1 MDQDKPKQP
10 NKLNRRDILAGL
22 VSLPVLGV
30 IGYGLYRQHTDYQKR
45 NSNLLKNVKAVIP
58 KGIPPLVDGQT
69 IRLGIVGCGSRG
81 AYLMKALG
89 FVHPDRMDAYIKNA
103 ENSSYWKDYLEQF
116 RQQERLNVK
125 ITAVCDVFD
134 KNANRGMAIGANENQ
149 NGTGGKMETAPAR
162 FRTYKEL
169 AASDQVDAIII
180 ATPDHLHVPIAL
192 EAARHGKH
200 VYCEK
205 PLSWTVDETFE
216 IRKVVKETGIVFQL
230 GHQGRQTESYQVA
243 RSLINQD
250 VAGKV
255 SLIEVCTNRNDPNG
269 AWVYDIDPEAHEKTI
284 DWEQFIG
291 PAPWHDFSAERF
303 FRWRCW
309 WDYSTGLSGDL
320 FTHEYDAL
328 NQILQLGIPHS
339 ATASG
344 GIYYFKDGRTVP
356 DVLNMAFEYPSRDLS
371 LLYSATLASEKNRGK
386 VIMGHDAW
394 IELDETLIVSVDPRS
409 TRYKEQMEQGLIEP
423 NKPIFTYVPGQ
434 GKIDAI
440 TTPTEQYFAGR
451 GLLYTYRDGKAVDTT
466 HLHLREWLNC
476 IRMNNGT
483 QPSCDIDQAFEEA
496 ITAHMGT
503 IAYLQG
509 RKTIW
514 DDVHEKII

>member
-58 KGIPPLVDGQT
+58 KGIPPLVEGQT

-103 ENSSYWKDYLEQF
+103 ESSSYWKDYLEQF

-125 ITAVCDVFD
+125 ITAVCDIFD
-134 KNANRGMAIGANENQ
+134 KNANRGMAIGANEHQ
-149 NGTGGKMETAPAR
+149 NGTAGKMETAPAR

-205 PLSWTVDETFE
+205 PLSWTVEETFE

-250 VAGKV
+250 VAGKI

-269 AWVYDIDPEAHEKTI
+269 AWVYDIDPEANEKTI

-303 FRWRCW
+303 FA
-309 WDYSTGLSGDL
+309 G
-320 FTHEYDAL
+320 AV
-328 NQILQLGIPHS
+328 
-339 ATASG
+339 G
-344 GIYYFKDGRTVP
+344 GIT
-356 DVLNMAFEYPSRDLS
+356 AQ
-371 LLYSATLASEKNRGK
+371 ALA
-386 VIMGHDAW
+386 
-394 IELDETLIVSVDPRS
+394 
-409 TRYKEQMEQGLIEP
+409 
-423 NKPIFTYVPGQ
+423 
-434 GKIDAI
+434 AI
-440 TTPTEQYFAGR
+440 YLPTN
-451 GLLYTYRDGKAVDTT
+451 T
-466 HLHLREWLNC
+466 
-476 IRMNNGT
+476 M
-483 QPSCDIDQAFEEA
+483 P
-496 ITAHMGT
+496 
-503 IAYLQG
+503 
-509 RKTIW
+509 
-514 DDVHEKII
+514 